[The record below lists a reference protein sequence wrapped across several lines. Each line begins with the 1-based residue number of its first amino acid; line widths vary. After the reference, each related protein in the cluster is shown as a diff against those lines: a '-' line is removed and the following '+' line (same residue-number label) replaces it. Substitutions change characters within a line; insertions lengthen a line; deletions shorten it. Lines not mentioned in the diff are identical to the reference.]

1 MGLFDFLKPKKKKDE
16 AVPAAVPEDFVS
28 LAGAELSE
36 PVPPETRYTEEYQEY
51 LASQGP
57 AENREP
63 PAGEDS

>member
-1 MGLFDFLKPKKKKDE
+1 MGLFDFLKSKKKKDE
-16 AVPAAVPEDFVS
+16 AVPAAQPEDFVP

-51 LASQGP
+51 LASQDS

-63 PAGEDS
+63 PAGGDA